1 MLIGRI
7 DERFEATL
15 RLVAGNFGGGA
26 ERQSI
31 AIEAIVDTGFTG
43 FLSLPLAD
51 IQQLGL
57 PYYGSEDG
65 VLGDGS
71 LCTFDM
77 YSGMV
82 IWDGEWRRVDI
93 NAAETTPLVGMSLLR
108 GYRYQM
114 DTIVGGRVVIESLA
128 LLAA

>member
-15 RLVAGNFGGGA
+15 RLVVGDLGDQAA
-26 ERQSI
+26 RQSM
-31 AIEAIVDTGFTG
+31 AIDAIVDTGFTG
-43 FLSLPLAD
+43 FLSLPLRD
-51 IQQLGL
+51 IQRLRL

-93 NAAETTPLVGMSLLR
+93 NAAETTPLVGMNLLR

-114 DTIVGGRVVIESLA
+114 DTIVGGLVVIEA
-128 LLAA
+128 LTLLEV